1 MLNEGKI
8 KNVKITKYF
17 LLKKNLNEIKLLNKK
32 YFKKNY
38 IILYLIIMIM
48 LILFLL
54 LLIIYKILNKIWLMN
69 GMLKISNS
77 NHDKNLFLN
86 NKTALLYE
94 FSNKIPIINNLIIS
108 FNPF

>member
-1 MLNEGKI
+1 
-8 KNVKITKYF
+8 
-17 LLKKNLNEIKLLNKK
+17 
-32 YFKKNY
+32 
-38 IILYLIIMIM
+38 M

-54 LLIIYKILNKIWLMN
+54 LLIIYKILNKILLMN
-69 GMLKISNS
+69 VMLKISNS

-108 FNPF
+108 LTSYPERIEFVHLAIKSLLNQAILPSKIILWLAESEFPNREKNLP